1 MVTTWPVLAEA
12 LYLVGRVRGWQAQ
25 QMLWDLINDSVLE
38 LATQEVGALER
49 MQQLMEQYRT
59 VPMGLADASLVA
71 LAEERRLDQIFTLD
85 SDFHIYRIFGR
96 RHFTAIP

>member
-38 LATQEVGALER
+38 LATH
-49 MQQLMEQYRT
+49 
-59 VPMGLADASLVA
+59 MGLADASLVA